1 MYSVHVISYWGFS
14 LLVPSGSIFSPCLDF
29 FTMDCRQVLMDRGSD
44 FIALLRACTTFVF
57 KWIILMQVE
66 GLGQV
71 PSCCNFYYGM
81 KKIHISLLSLYSI
94 SCKQGLNSSEYS
106 RNIEKTKPSGVLV
119 IKTNACESHK
129 WIWFEWI
136 SKGASKKSIIQ
147 SPSQGPISSSLKKS
161 TLDGTGHVTPCD
173 KTFSIGKE
181 KIFEKIYW
189 AYWSISLWFEFK
201 PCVSKLVVASTSHT
215 FTFKTMFLFTIM

>member
-1 MYSVHVISYWGFS
+1 MQYHTIMYSVHVISYWGFS
-14 LLVPSGSIFSPCLDF
+14 FLVPSGSIFSPCLDF

-44 FIALLRACTTFVF
+44 FIALLRACPTFVF
-57 KWIILMQVE
+57 KWIILIQVE

-119 IKTNACESHK
+119 IKTNACESRK

-136 SKGASKKSIIQ
+136 SKGASKKFIIQ
-147 SPSQGPISSSLKKS
+147 SPSQGPTLYLFLPQKKYPRWDWSCDPLWQNFFYWEGENFRENLLSLLKYI
-161 TLDGTGHVTPCD
+161 TLIWIQALC
-173 KTFSIGKE
+173 
-181 KIFEKIYW
+181 
-189 AYWSISLWFEFK
+189 
-201 PCVSKLVVASTSHT
+201 
-215 FTFKTMFLFTIM
+215 FKTGCCFNITHIHF